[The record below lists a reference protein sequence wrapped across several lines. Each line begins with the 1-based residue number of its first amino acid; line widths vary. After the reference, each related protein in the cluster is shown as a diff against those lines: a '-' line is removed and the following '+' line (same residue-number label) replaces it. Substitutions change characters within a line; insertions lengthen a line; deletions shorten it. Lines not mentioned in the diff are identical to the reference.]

1 MDWKFA
7 TRAIRIGSEPE
18 KTTGA
23 TIPPV
28 YLTSTYTQSVPGE
41 PIDGYDYARC
51 KNPTRDAFA
60 RCIASLEN
68 AKYGIATTSGLAAVN
83 IIMQSLPAKSN
94 IIVVD
99 DIYGG
104 AYRQFTTVLNE
115 YHNYHFCD
123 TTNLENLKNVCEKL
137 GKVALIW
144 LETPT
149 NPLLKVTDIK
159 AAVEIAKKY
168 GALTVVDNT
177 FLTPYLQNP
186 INHGVDIIMHSATKY
201 INGHTDLLAGII
213 ATNNEELHNKMM
225 HVQKTVGNGLSPFDS
240 WLALRGVKTLEVR
253 MQKHQ
258 ENAQKVAEYLR
269 NHKKI
274 QKVIY
279 PGFSDFKGHE
289 IMKKNCNGNF
299 MGGGM
304 ISFYIDTNFNGAA
317 KFLGN
322 LKVIQLAESLGGI
335 ESLVCIPARMTHAS
349 VPKELR
355 EKNGITDTLI
365 RLSVG
370 IENVE
375 DLILDIETALK
386 FC

>member
-1 MDWKFA
+1 MKWKFA
-7 TRAIRIGSEPE
+7 TRAIRIGSEAD
-18 KTTGA
+18 TSTGA

-28 YLTSTYTQSVPGE
+28 YLTSTYTQKIPGE
-41 PIDGYDYARC
+41 PIDGYDYSRC
-51 KNPTRDAFA
+51 KNPSRDSFA

-68 AKYGIATTSGLAAVN
+68 TKHAIATTSGLAAVN

-104 AYRQFTTVLNE
+104 AYRQFTTVLNN

-123 TTNLENLKNVCEKL
+123 TTNLDNLENLCKKL
-137 GKVALIW
+137 GNIAMIW

-149 NPLLKVTDIK
+149 NPLLKVTDLSG
-159 AAVEIAKKY
+159 AVQIAKKY
-168 GALTVVDNT
+168 GAKTVVDNT

-186 INHGVDIIMHSATKY
+186 IEFGVDIVMHSATKY
-201 INGHTDLLAGII
+201 INGHTDLTAGII
-213 ATNNEELHNKMM
+213 ATNDDDFHNKML
-225 HVQKTVGNGLSPFDS
+225 HVQKTIGNGLSPMES

-253 MQKHQ
+253 MERHQ
-258 ENAQKVAEYLR
+258 QNA
-269 NHKKI
+269 KKI
-274 QKVIY
+274 AEFLEKHPKIQSVIY
-279 PGFSDFKGHE
+279 PGFKNFKGYE
-289 IMKKNCNGNF
+289 IMKKNCNQNF
-299 MGGGM
+299 TGGGM
-304 ISFYIDTNFNGAA
+304 ISFYIDTNFTGAA

-322 LKVIQLAESLGGI
+322 LKVVQLAESLGGI

-355 EKNGITDTLI
+355 EKNGITDNLI

-370 IENVE
+370 IENID
-375 DLILDIETALK
+375 DLILDIEEALK

>member
-1 MDWKFA
+1 MEWKFA
-7 TRAIRIGSEPE
+7 TKAIRIGSEPE

-23 TIPPV
+23 TIPPMH
-28 YLTSTYTQSVPGE
+28 LTSTYTQSIPGE

-51 KNPTRDAFA
+51 KNPTRDAFS

-68 AKYGIATTSGLAAVN
+68 TKHAIATTSGLSAVN
-83 IIMQSLPAKSN
+83 LIMQSLPANSN

-104 AYRQFTTVLNE
+104 AYRQFTTVFNE

-123 TTNLENLKNVCEKL
+123 TTSLENLENLCEKL
-137 GKVALIW
+137 QKVDLIW

-149 NPLLKVTDIK
+149 NPLLKVTDISG
-159 AAVEIAKKY
+159 AVKIAKKY

-177 FLTPYLQNP
+177 FLTPYLQIP
-186 INHGVDIIMHSATKY
+186 VTHGVDIIMHSATKY
-201 INGHTDLLAGII
+201 INGHTDLTAGIV
-213 ATNNEELHNKMM
+213 ATNKTELHEKMM
-225 HVQKTVGNGLSPFDS
+225 HIQRTIGNGLSPFDS

-253 MQKHQ
+253 MERHQ
-258 ENAQKVAEYLR
+258 ENALKITKWLEQNKR
-269 NHKKI
+269 I
-274 QKVIY
+274 QKVVY
-279 PGFSDFKGHE
+279 PALASFKGAN
-289 IMKKNCNGNF
+289 IMKKNCNENF
-299 MGGGM
+299 KGGGM
-304 ISFYIDTNFNGAA
+304 ISFYLDGNFNHVA

-335 ESLVCIPARMTHAS
+335 ESLVCVPARMTHAS
-349 VPKELR
+349 VPKALR
-355 EKNGITDTLI
+355 EKNGITDNLI

-375 DLILDIETALK
+375 DLILDIENAIKTI
-386 FC
+386 

>member
-1 MDWKFA
+1 MNWKFA

-23 TIPPV
+23 TIPPM
-28 YLTSTYTQSVPGE
+28 YLTSTYTQSIPGE

-51 KNPTRDAFA
+51 KNPSRDAFA

-68 AKYGIATTSGLAAVN
+68 TKYGIATSSGLAAVN

-123 TTNLENLKNVCEKL
+123 TTNLENLKNLCEKL

-159 AAVEIAKKY
+159 GAVEIAKKY

-186 INHGVDIIMHSATKY
+186 IEHGVDIIMHSATKY

-213 ATNNEELHNKMM
+213 TTNNEEFHNKMM

-253 MQKHQ
+253 MQRHQ
-258 ENAQKVAEYLR
+258 ENAKKVAEYLS

-279 PGFSDFKGHE
+279 PGFNDFEGYD
-289 IMKKNCNGNF
+289 IIKKNCNSNF
-299 MGGGM
+299 IGGGM
-304 ISFYIDTNFNGAA
+304 ISFYIDTNFQGAS

-365 RLSVG
+365 RLSTG

-375 DLILDIETALK
+375 DLLLDIEISLK
-386 FC
+386 LC

>member
-1 MDWKFA
+1 MNWKFA
-7 TRAIRIGSEPE
+7 TRAIRIGSEIDPIN
-18 KTTGA
+18 GA
-23 TIPPV
+23 TIPPI
-28 YLTSTYTQSVPGE
+28 YMTSTYTQKIPGE
-41 PIDGYDYARC
+41 PFEGYDYSRC
-51 KNPTRDAFA
+51 KNPNRDALA

-68 AKYGIATTSGLAAVN
+68 AKYGIATTSGLGAVN

-104 AYRQFTTVLNE
+104 AYRQFTTILQD
-115 YHNYHFCD
+115 YHNFHFCD
-123 TTNLENLKNVCEKL
+123 TTNLENLENLCKKL
-137 GKVALIW
+137 GNVALIW

-149 NPLLKVTDIK
+149 NPLLKVTDITG
-159 AAVEIAKKY
+159 AVQIAKKY
-168 GALTVVDNT
+168 NAKTVVDNT

-186 INHGVDIIMHSATKY
+186 INFGVDIIMHSATKY
-201 INGHTDLLAGII
+201 INGHTDLTAGII
-213 ATNNEELHNKMM
+213 VTNDENLHNKMM
-225 HVQKTVGNGLSPFDS
+225 HIQKTLGNGLSPMES

-258 ENAQKVAEYLR
+258 ENAIKVAKFLE
-269 NHKKI
+269 NHPKI
-274 QKVIY
+274 QKTIY
-279 PGFSDFKGHE
+279 PGLTSFNGYNV
-289 IMKKNCNGNF
+289 MKTNCNENF
-299 MGGGM
+299 TGGGM
-304 ISFYIDTNFNGAA
+304 ISFYINTDFTGAS

-349 VPKELR
+349 VPKEIR

-375 DLILDIETALK
+375 DLIIDIEQSLK
-386 FC
+386 LC